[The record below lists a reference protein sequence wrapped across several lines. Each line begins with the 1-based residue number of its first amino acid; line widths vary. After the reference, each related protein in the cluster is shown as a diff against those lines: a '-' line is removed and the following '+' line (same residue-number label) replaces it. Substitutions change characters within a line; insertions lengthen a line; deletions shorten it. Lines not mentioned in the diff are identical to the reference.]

1 MSKIGFGVVSA
12 SGMAQSHMLAIR
24 DNANAELRAVCDI
37 DEKKAENAAIRFNVN
52 KVYKNYQDLLKQDDI
67 DAVVLVTPDQ
77 LHCEMTV
84 AALEGGKH
92 VLCEKPMALTS
103 TDCRI
108 MADTANKH
116 PDLKF
121 MIGQICRYTPG
132 FVTAKKFI
140 EAGEIGELFYVE
152 SEYAHDY
159 EDIFRHGN
167 EWRKDPLRHG
177 YLGGGCH
184 AVDLVRWIAG
194 DPIEVMAYGNKKM
207 FTFLSTEDCVI
218 SIMKFSNDVL
228 GKVFVSIGCQR
239 EYTMRSVFY
248 GSTGTI
254 ICDNTNPKITV
265 YKKTW
270 KKKETLIDGVADR
283 VVSVECP
290 VDLSSHNTFG
300 EISAFTDAIINNTKI
315 MTDGNEG
322 KKTVE
327 VALAVIESIKL
338 GRPVIVN
345 YQKGI
350 SDGL

>member
-1 MSKIGFGVVSA
+1 MKKIGFGVISA

-37 DEKKAENAAIRFNVN
+37 DEKKAEDAALRF
-52 KVYKNYQDLLKQDDI
+52 KVDKIYKNYRDLLKQPDI
-67 DAVVLVTPDQ
+67 DAVVIVTPDQ
-77 LHCEMTV
+77 LHSEMTV
-84 AALEGGKH
+84 AAIEAGKH

-103 TDCRI
+103 ADCKI
-108 MADTANKH
+108 MTDTASRH

-121 MIGQICRYTPG
+121 MIGQICRFTPG
-132 FVTAKKFI
+132 FVAAKKLI
-140 EAGEIGELFYVE
+140 NAGEIGELFYVE

-159 EDIFRHGN
+159 EDMFKHGN

-184 AVDLVRWIAG
+184 AVDLVRWVAG

-207 FTFLSTEDCVI
+207 LTFLPTEDCVI
-218 SIMKFSNDVL
+218 SIMKFPNDVI
-228 GKVFVSIGCQR
+228 GKVFVSIGCKR

-248 GSTGTI
+248 GSLGTI
-254 ICDNTNPKITV
+254 ICDNTNPKITL

-270 KKKETLIDGVADR
+270 KDGKTLIEGISDQ
-283 VVSVECP
+283 VVPVECP
-290 VDLSSHNTFG
+290 VNLESHNTRG
-300 EISAFTDAIINNTKI
+300 EIYAFTDAIINNTKI

-327 VALAVIESIKL
+327 VALAVIESIKT
-338 GRPVIVN
+338 GKPVTVN
-345 YQKGI
+345 Y
-350 SDGL
+350 